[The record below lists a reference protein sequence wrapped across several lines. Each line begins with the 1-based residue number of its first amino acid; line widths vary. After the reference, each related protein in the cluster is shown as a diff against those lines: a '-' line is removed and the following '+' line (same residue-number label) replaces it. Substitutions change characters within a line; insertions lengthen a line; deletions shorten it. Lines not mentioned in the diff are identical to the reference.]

1 MREGYHATGGEGCP
15 YSELD
20 EYLCEYVD
28 NTMDPCVRKV
38 FEEYL
43 VVDPVLAEHVK
54 QLRHTRELLFHYGC
68 RHHAPSGL
76 QVRLRQRLGLEMI
89 RSQCPRFSMIL
100 DRFGAV
106 LVFASA
112 MAMITLSGM
121 LISSFEE
128 QENPSIADEQE
139 VVSEVKISQPR
150 MAGFQAGLPTHDADR
165 PPVGGT
171 HTPSLP
177 YTTGWHD
184 EVALSPLIWT
194 PSAAL
199 SARRLAGTE
208 QTSLQ
213 RIHLEY

>member
-1 MREGYHATGGEGCP
+1 MREGYHATGREGCP

-43 VVDPVLAEHVK
+43 VVDPVLAEHVE

-89 RSQCPRFSMIL
+89 RSQCPRFSMVL

-121 LISSFEE
+121 LIGSLDDSEDISGTG
-128 QENPSIADEQE
+128 NHA
-139 VVSEVKISQPR
+139 VVSDVKLSQPR
-150 MAGFQAGLPTHDADR
+150 MAGIQPSFSSFEASRPSISGMHGLGLPYATR
-165 PPVGGT
+165 
-171 HTPSLP
+171 
-177 YTTGWHD
+177 WHD
-184 EVALSPLIWT
+184 DVTLSPLIW
-194 PSAAL
+194 PSAAAL
-199 SARRLAGTE
+199 SGHRATGFE

-213 RIHLEY
+213 RIRLEY